1 MSPPARVGV
10 VVGTRPE
17 AVKLAP
23 VVWALEAHPDLTP
36 VVISTGQHRELL
48 VPVLTDLGLVPDHEL
63 ATMGQSDDL
72 AALTARLVAAIG
84 SLFQQVQ
91 LDSVV
96 VQGDTTTAVCAAL
109 AAFYA
114 CLPVAHVEAGLRS
127 GNLRDPFPE
136 ELNRKVID
144 ITARWHFAPTALA
157 AGRLAAEGVSPT
169 SVFTVGNTVID
180 TLAWARRERR
190 GTSAFSRGSKTRS
203 RVLVT
208 LHRRETQGARMAALG
223 EAIAE
228 IAVTRDTEVVL
239 PLHKSPSVRDALVPA
254 LAGRSHV
261 VLCEPLGYLDF
272 VATLS
277 EADLLLTDSG
287 GVLEEAA
294 WLGIPAL
301 VCREATE
308 RPEAIEAGTARLV
321 GTDPWRVFQ
330 ETVGLLDDA
339 VTRAA
344 MSAAPCPFG
353 DGHAAT
359 RIATRLAHSARPP
372 GLAPRGD
379 LASAP
384 AGDGH
389 GPGDGAEL
397 WPRGPSDQGRGLL
410 RDAAEQ

>member
-1 MSPPARVGV
+1 MSSPARVGV
-10 VVGTRPE
+10 VIGTRPE

-23 VVWALEAHPDLTP
+23 VVWALDAHPDLTP

-48 VPVLTDLGLVPDHEL
+48 VPILRDLRLVPDHQLE
-63 ATMGQSDDL
+63 TMGTSDDL

-84 SLFQQVQ
+84 SLLKQVQ
-91 LDSVV
+91 LDLVV

-109 AAFYA
+109 AAFYER
-114 CLPVAHVEAGLRS
+114 LPVAHVEAGLRS

-136 ELNRKVID
+136 EFNRKVID
-144 ITARWHFAPTALA
+144 ITARWHFTPTSLA
-157 AGRLAAEGVSPT
+157 AERLAAEGVSFT
-169 SVFTVGNTVID
+169 SIFTVGNTVID
-180 TLAWARRERR
+180 TLAWACRERL
-190 GTSAFSRGSKTRS
+190 GTSAFSRGSKTHS

-228 IAVTRDTEVVL
+228 IAVTSNAEVVL
-239 PLHKSPSVRDALVPA
+239 PLHKSPSVRDSLAPA

-321 GTDPWRVFQ
+321 GTDPRRVFQ

-344 MSAAPCPFG
+344 MSAATCPFG

-359 RIATRLAHSARPP
+359 RIATRLAHSARSLELAPLGDLSSAPP
-372 GLAPRGD
+372 GDGHRSGD
-379 LASAP
+379 LA
-384 AGDGH
+384 
-389 GPGDGAEL
+389 EL
-397 WPRGPSDQGRGLL
+397 LPRGPSDPGCGLL
-410 RDAAEQ
+410 RDAAE